1 MNLLRSK
8 QMKKNKILGAG
19 LILLFTGLLLSVV
32 TSSGKY
38 PVMTTLHFIRG
49 FFIGIGI
56 VLTIYGEKR
65 QKLDGN
71 AV

>member
-1 MNLLRSK
+1 
-8 QMKKNKILGAG
+8 MKKNKILGAG

-38 PVMTTLHFIRG
+38 PFMTTLQFIRAL
-49 FFIGIGI
+49 FIGIGI

>member
-1 MNLLRSK
+1 
-8 QMKKNKILGAG
+8 MKKNKILVAG

-38 PVMTTLHFIRG
+38 PFMTTLHFIRAL
-49 FFIGIGI
+49 FIGIGM

-65 QKLDGN
+65 QKLDEN

>member
-1 MNLLRSK
+1 
-8 QMKKNKILGAG
+8 MKKNKILGAG

-32 TSSGKY
+32 TNSGKY
-38 PVMTTLHFIRG
+38 PFMTTLHFIRG
-49 FFIGIGI
+49 VFIGIGI

-65 QKLDGN
+65 QQLDGN

>member
-19 LILLFTGLLLSVV
+19 LIILFTGLLLSVV
-32 TSSGKY
+32 TSSDKY
-38 PVMTTLHFIRG
+38 PFMTTLQFIRG
-49 FFIGIGI
+49 LFIGIGI
-56 VLTIYGEKR
+56 VLTIYGQKR
-65 QKLDGN
+65 HKMDGN